1 MVFLKN
7 HLERIEKDTVQSLK
21 SKKRLQESTN
31 RASERVPFPTSHL
44 QLALA
49 HARNSRVK
57 NEILLN
63 MNKQHVTLL
72 VLLDLSAA
80 FDTTDHCILP
90 ERLKSGFGIRGTA
103 LSWFASYLNN
113 RSQQILIDGSLSMNF
128 ELSCGVPQGSC
139 LGSLLFVLYA
149 SKIFQ
154 IVDKHLPGIH
164 CYAEDNQ
171 LYLFFCPN
179 ASVNHEVALARMESC
194 IDDIRNWMLNDKLK
208 LTPLLME
215 LHWLPIELRIEFKII
230 LIVFKIFK
238 GLAPSYLSS
247 LITRKPESRYNLRNS
262 CDKTLLSYPSFKSKA
277 TIGDRAFIF
286 AAPKLWN
293 NLPRDI
299 RESSSINSFKSKLKT
314 FLFKK

>member
-1 MVFLKN
+1 M
-7 HLERIEKDTVQSLK
+7 
-21 SKKRLQESTN
+21 
-31 RASERVPFPTSHL
+31 PFHTSHL

-103 LSWFASYLNN
+103 LSWFASYLSN

-128 ELSCGVPQGSC
+128 ELTSGVPQGSC
-139 LGSLLFVLYA
+139 LGPLLVVLYA

-262 CDKTLLSYPSFKSKA
+262 CDKTLVSYPSFKSKA